1 MIITPLM
8 LTIIIVSSIMCTLF
22 VVLKLGVLFCIPTL
36 YRLNDT
42 VTEHEHR
49 YLYKYWICIS
59 LFSVFLWLGYFMESR
74 PILAIAGLSI
84 MFSTVFIV
92 LMYTALGAKT
102 LWDKI
107 HFWVKMKRHDLKRA
121 NNLR

>member
-22 VVLKLGVLFCIPTL
+22 AVLKLGVLFCIPTL
-36 YRLNDT
+36 YRLNET
-42 VTEHEHR
+42 VTGYAHR
-49 YLYKYWICIS
+49 FLYRYWICIS
-59 LFSVFLWLGYFMESR
+59 LFNVFIWLGYFMESR
-74 PILAIAGLSI
+74 PILAFAGISI
-84 MFSTVFIV
+84 ILSTVFIV
-92 LMYTALGAKT
+92 LLYSVVGLAV